1 MGSSSPIFGVKIK
14 KKCLSC
20 HHLEYMGVSE
30 NSGTPKS
37 SKKKVQPLSFG
48 GPRCILSPR
57 PLPAPGSPEADP
69 VGIPGF
75 LV

>member
-1 MGSSSPIFGVKIK
+1 
-14 KKCLSC
+14 
-20 HHLEYMGVSE
+20 MGVSE

-37 SKKKVQPLSFG
+37 SKKNPTPSN
-48 GPRCILSPR
+48 GPSGILSPR

-69 VGIPGF
+69 GIWE